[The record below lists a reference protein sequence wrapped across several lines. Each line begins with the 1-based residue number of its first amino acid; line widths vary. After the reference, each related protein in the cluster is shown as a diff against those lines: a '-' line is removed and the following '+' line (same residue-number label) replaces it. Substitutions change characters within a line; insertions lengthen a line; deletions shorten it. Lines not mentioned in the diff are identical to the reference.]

1 VADDRVFVHSAT
13 GVDLTL
19 SIAGPGSRSYAFV
32 IDWHIR
38 LLLGGAWLLV
48 ASFVLKLSLS
58 ARSQDALLS
67 LLPAAII
74 YFLYHPILEV
84 ALRGRTPGKR
94 MAGLALVN
102 RSGGTPGTAA
112 LLIRNVFRLIDSLPA
127 FYMVG
132 LISCFF
138 TANRVRIGDMAAG
151 TLLVVDDAA
160 AGKSL
165 SRLETLAAGSRLP
178 LDALELVDQVLERWP
193 SLESRNR
200 SQIAC
205 SLLARLEPGN
215 DAAHLSDLSDAQLH
229 VRVAALLHGGDS
241 AAGAP
246 AGSEPGAGQPVAGD
260 KVTSG

>member
-38 LLLGGAWLLV
+38 LLLSGAWLLL
-48 ASFVLKLSLS
+48 ATFVLKLSLS

-67 LLPAAII
+67 LLPAASL

-94 MAGLALVN
+94 MAGLMLVN

-127 FYMVG
+127 FYVVG

-193 SLESRNR
+193 YLEPRNR
-200 SQIAC
+200 SQIAG
-205 SLLARLEPGN
+205 SLLARLEPGG
-215 DAAHLSDLSDAQLH
+215 DAAQLATLGDTELH
-229 VRVAALLHGGDS
+229 ARLTALLRGGDS
-241 AAGAP
+241 SAGEAS
-246 AGSEPGAGQPVAGD
+246 AGGR
-260 KVTSG
+260 VTSG